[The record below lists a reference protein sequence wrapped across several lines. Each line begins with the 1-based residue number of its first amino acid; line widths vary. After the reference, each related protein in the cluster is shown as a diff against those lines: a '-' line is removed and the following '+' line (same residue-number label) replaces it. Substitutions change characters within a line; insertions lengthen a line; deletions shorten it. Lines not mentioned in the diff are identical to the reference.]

1 VIAVASIAQR
11 ALNGWPLFLTIAAMT
26 FIAISAAA
34 LLIGISTPESTVSL
48 IRLSV
53 QLASPWI
60 FLAFAA
66 SAMAQLFPGNL
77 SSWLLRNRRYLG
89 LSFAAGFGWQAVF
102 IAVLFTL
109 YSPYYW
115 EELHKTSDLVL
126 RIGSYALLIAMTI
139 TSFFPVRRRL
149 RTEHWHWLQLVGVWY
164 FWLAIWTSYAELAF
178 SSSATVISFV
188 YFNLGLLTLVLR
200 VAAYLKRRT
209 NGLEM
214 SS

>member
-1 VIAVASIAQR
+1 MIAVASIAQR

-53 QLASPWI
+53 QFASPWI
-60 FLAFAA
+60 FLAFSA
-66 SAMAQLFPGNL
+66 SAMAQLFPGNT

-188 YFNLGLLTLVLR
+188 YFNLGLLALVLR

>member
-1 VIAVASIAQR
+1 
-11 ALNGWPLFLTIAAMT
+11 MT

-66 SAMAQLFPGNL
+66 SAMAQLFPGNI

-188 YFNLGLLTLVLR
+188 YFNLGLLALVLR

>member
-1 VIAVASIAQR
+1 
-11 ALNGWPLFLTIAAMT
+11 M
-26 FIAISAAA
+26 
-34 LLIGISTPESTVSL
+34 SL

-60 FLAFAA
+60 FLAFSA
-66 SAMAQLFPGNL
+66 SAMAQLFPGNT

-188 YFNLGLLTLVLR
+188 YFNLGLLALVLR
-200 VAAYLKRRT
+200 VAAHLKRRT

>member
-1 VIAVASIAQR
+1 VIAVASIARR

-34 LLIGISTPESTVSL
+34 LLIGISTPESTVNL

-66 SAMAQLFPGNL
+66 SAMAQLFPGNI

-126 RIGSYALLIAMTI
+126 RVASYALLVTMTI

-149 RTEHWHWLQLVGVWY
+149 RTEYWHWLQLVGVWY
-164 FWLAIWTSYAELAF
+164 FWAAIWTSYAELAF

-188 YFNLGLLTLVLR
+188 YFNLGLLTLSLR

>member
-1 VIAVASIAQR
+1 MRLLAQR
-11 ALNGWPLFLTIAAMT
+11 PLNGWPFFFLIAAIT
-26 FIAISAAA
+26 FIAMSASA

-48 IRLSV
+48 IRVSV

-60 FLAFAA
+60 FLAFTA
-66 SAMAQLFPGNL
+66 SALAQLFPGTIAR
-77 SSWLLRNRRYLG
+77 WLLRNRRYLG

-115 EELHKTSDLVL
+115 EELHKTSDLIL
-126 RIGSYALLIAMTI
+126 RVASYVFLIAMTI

-149 RTEHWHWLQLVGVWY
+149 RTEHWHWLHLAGVWY
-164 FWLAIWTSYAELAF
+164 FWAAIWTSYAELAF

-188 YFNLGLLTLVLR
+188 YFNLGLLTLSLR

>member
-66 SAMAQLFPGNL
+66 SAMAQLFPGNI

-188 YFNLGLLTLVLR
+188 YFNLGLLALVLR

>member
-1 VIAVASIAQR
+1 
-11 ALNGWPLFLTIAAMT
+11 M
-26 FIAISAAA
+26 
-34 LLIGISTPESTVSL
+34 SL

-66 SAMAQLFPGNL
+66 SAMAQLLPGNT
-77 SSWLLRNRRYLG
+77 SRWLLRNRRYLG

-139 TSFFPVRRRL
+139 TSFFPVRRKL

-164 FWLAIWTSYAELAF
+164 FWAAIWTSYAELAF

-188 YFNLGLLTLVLR
+188 YFNLGLLTLSLR
-200 VAAYLKRRT
+200 VAAYLKRGT
-209 NGLEM
+209 HGLER

>member
-1 VIAVASIAQR
+1 MRLLAQR
-11 ALNGWPLFLTIAAMT
+11 ALNGWPFFLTIAAIT
-26 FIAISAAA
+26 FIAMSAAT
-34 LLIGISTPESTVSL
+34 LVIGISTPESTVSL

-66 SAMAQLFPGNL
+66 SALAQLFPGTV
-77 SSWLLRNRRYLG
+77 SGWLLRNRRYLG

-126 RIGSYALLIAMTI
+126 RIASYVLLIAMTI
-139 TSFFPVRRRL
+139 SSFFPVRRRL
-149 RTEHWHWLQLVGVWY
+149 RPEHWHWLHLVGVWY
-164 FWLAIWTSYAELAF
+164 FWAAIWTSYAELAF

-188 YFNLGLLTLVLR
+188 YFTLGLLTLALR
-200 VAAYLKRRT
+200 VVAYLQRRT

-214 SS
+214 SSWL